1 MHRNTIRTCACFRE
15 HARTGACVWA
25 CMQRIIYTKTQN
37 GDRPRPLF
45 CAHTTPQACA
55 MVGAVCSCRSVSQ
68 MPCPAPYDPGTRNW
82 AQRPLKTTTLAV
94 TPQCSACHQGK
105 RNTHTH
111 MTCLS
116 WTLVC
121 RPCRS
126 LTMRR
131 WSGWQQR
138 RRRRWTAWYKGS
150 RQRSTQPHCPTSQAA
165 RSTSSECV
173 VHQGVHPPSWESKP
187 GMQRGCKQ

>member
-111 MTCLS
+111 DMLELDAGVQALPKPDDEEVERVAAET
-116 WTLVC
+116 
-121 RPCRS
+121 
-126 LTMRR
+126 
-131 WSGWQQR
+131 
-138 RRRRWTAWYKGS
+138 
-150 RQRSTQPHCPTSQAA
+150 QAA
-165 RSTSSECV
+165 LDRV
-173 VHQGVHPPSWESKP
+173 VQGKQAAVNPATLPNQP
-187 GMQRGCKQ
+187 GGPQYIK